1 MKYLA
6 KDNGKTI
13 PMVEIRK
20 NVLKRQERISVERH
34 CRFYVHSLLTL
45 HF

>member
-20 NVLKRQERISVERH
+20 NVLKRTHISGA
-34 CRFYVHSLLTL
+34 TL
-45 HF
+45 